1 MERDTSPPRGLDGG
15 FEEYL
20 LTILKRVLVLLVENQ
35 RRDVVYPG
43 VSVRDVHAMKSF
55 RSQPHFHANQTIILH
70 AAHDEEKNQEHH
82 FKENSHYLLQTHQK
96 CIN

>member
-1 MERDTSPPRGLDGG
+1 MMERDTSPPRGLDGG

-55 RSQPHFHANQTIILH
+55 RSQPRSFMQTKL
-70 AAHDEEKNQEHH
+70 
-82 FKENSHYLLQTHQK
+82 
-96 CIN
+96 